1 MPDTNIYPALPD
13 NVKTLLD
20 AGAALAHSAITEHGG
35 APVVII
41 PTGYKVESLALPP
54 ERIARTIGFADVES
68 FALYVNRFMQPG
80 TLLLA
85 TVSDTDCK
93 IVAHIDHHDQAV
105 LAGSNRARSWS
116 SHTATLVCVQTREWK
131 TWMDHN
137 GETKKF
143 SQVEF
148 AQFLEDNERLF
159 RSPDAAGLLELVL
172 TLQGKSN
179 VRFNAAHR
187 LQSGGAKLEY
197 EEDVELKGGVGT
209 GQINIPTELT
219 CVIVPFENGPEPYTV
234 RSRLRYRIANRQ
246 INFWYETVTPHLTLR
261 DAAKA
266 VMDAVREKVKAPL
279 LIGG

>member
-1 MPDTNIYPALPD
+1 MPDTYVSPPIPD

-20 AGAALAHSAITEHGG
+20 AGAAHARTVITEAGC

-41 PTGYKVESLALPP
+41 PQGYKAEALTLPP
-54 ERIARTIGFADVES
+54 EKIERSIGFADVES
-68 FALYVNRFMQPG
+68 FAAYVNKFIQPG

-105 LAGSNRARSWS
+105 LEGSSRTRKWS
-116 SHTATLVCVQTREWK
+116 SHIATLVCVQTREWK
-131 TWMDHN
+131 TWIGHN
-137 GETKKF
+137 GEANKF

-148 AQFLEDNERLF
+148 AQFLEDNERVF

-187 LQSGGAKLEY
+187 LQSGGAKLDY

-209 GQINIPTELT
+209 GQIDIPTELT
-219 CVIVPFENGPEPYTV
+219 CAIVPFENGPQPYAV
-234 RSRLRYRIANRQ
+234 RSRLRYRIASRQ
-246 INFWYETVTPHLTLR
+246 IVFWYETITPHLTLR

-266 VMDAVREKVKAPL
+266 VMDSVREKVKAPL